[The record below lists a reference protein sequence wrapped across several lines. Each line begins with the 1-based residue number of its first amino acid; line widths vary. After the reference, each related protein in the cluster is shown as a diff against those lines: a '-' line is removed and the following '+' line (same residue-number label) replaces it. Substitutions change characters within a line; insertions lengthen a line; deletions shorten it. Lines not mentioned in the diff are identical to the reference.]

1 MPLNLPAPESVSSP
15 GAYTLFPSGSLPF
28 VLISLFLS
36 LVIVWGGIHQ
46 SLTFFFFFVVLP
58 DFGNTKYNDNFVLPF
73 WIFFF
78 FGICIFHKREVRGC
92 SPLMWSKKPGADEE
106 GGSWSESGLSDGEE
120 PSALLNT
127 RVLSHV

>member
-36 LVIVWGGIHQ
+36 LVIVGGGIHQ
-46 SLTFFFFFVVLP
+46 SLTFFFFVVLP

-78 FGICIFHKREVRGC
+78 FLVFVFFIRE
-92 SPLMWSKKPGADEE
+92 K
-106 GGSWSESGLSDGEE
+106 
-120 PSALLNT
+120 
-127 RVLSHV
+127 